1 MFQNDSKRMDYY
13 LRERNKKL
21 KKFETG
27 TERSTK
33 NKIILLFRNVK
44 THFQQQSF
52 EPQEFDSN

>member
-1 MFQNDSKRMDYY
+1 MDYC